1 MSEDCLEAAEAEAE
15 TPVVMEVEGKVV
27 SKAWGL
33 APVVEKGKAVADS
46 GMEAEVTAV
55 VDSEADSGME
65 TEVTAVVDSEAGTGL
80 LCLWSD
86 KHTSS
91 RTQW

>member
-1 MSEDCLEAAEAEAE
+1 
-15 TPVVMEVEGKVV
+15 MEVEGKVV

-55 VDSEADSGME
+55 VDSEA
-65 TEVTAVVDSEAGTGL
+65 VTGL

-91 RTQW
+91 RTQ